1 RCPVDPGRQR
11 VARRPGRRDQRAS
24 RDGRDDLMAAGSRAP
39 ARAWLRPALVLAGG
53 AAATTLLYLADQ
65 LIVAV
70 PAALFTLLMV
80 YWTSPLRTGD
90 HTAMSTARTR
100 RGDEVAII
108 LWAPGNPLSAR
119 MQTAIRGE
127 REDVVWVNVF
137 RDSEAAD
144 FAAEYGGQAALPL
157 LIVGS
162 EVTAAATVGE
172 LLDMQ

>member
-1 RCPVDPGRQR
+1 
-11 VARRPGRRDQRAS
+11 
-24 RDGRDDLMAAGSRAP
+24 MAAGSRAP

-90 HTAMSTARTR
+90 HTAMSTALTR

-172 LLDMQ
+172 LLDMQAAGRARAARNE